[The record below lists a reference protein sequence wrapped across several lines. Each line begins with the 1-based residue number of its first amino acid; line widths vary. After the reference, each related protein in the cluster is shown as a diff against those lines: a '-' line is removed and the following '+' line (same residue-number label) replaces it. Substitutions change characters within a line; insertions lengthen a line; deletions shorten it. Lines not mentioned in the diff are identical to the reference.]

1 MLTARK
7 NFFSA
12 LSRSDPPVKEER
24 KGPQV
29 DPVTV
34 FVGMHPLS
42 RIERSVHYS
51 I

>member
-12 LSRSDPPVKEER
+12 LSRSEPVKEER